1 MSQEAIVL
9 FAHGARDP
17 IWAQPAQRVADEVRR
32 LRPGTLVSVAFLEL
46 MTPTLADAV
55 ESAAASGADV
65 VRVVPLFLAQGGHLK
80 RDVPVLIEAV
90 QAKHPDC
97 RIELVT
103 AVGEDAGVVQAMAVY
118 AAGAGGVASAG

>member
-17 IWAQPAQRVADEVRR
+17 NWALPAQRVAEETRR
-32 LRPGTLVSVAFLEL
+32 LRPDALVSVAFLEL

-55 ESAAASGADV
+55 EAAAASGARQ

-80 RDVPVLIEAV
+80 RDVPALIEAV
-90 QAKHPDC
+90 QAKHPAC

-103 AVGEDAGVVQAMAVY
+103 AGGEDAGVVQAMAVY
-118 AAGAGGVASAG
+118 AAGAGGVASAD